1 MTSELSNLL
10 QTLIQALGW
19 SLVHFVWQGFVI
31 AIVLAMMLLV
41 TRKAKAQWR
50 YAIACAALLSCA
62 ALPAWKFLQALERG
76 TSIEVVLQTTAQVS
90 TPTSEAHPLIQVG
103 NIIQTNL
110 HWIVL
115 CWALVVCLLSIRL
128 FLGLWW
134 LQGYGSGQRGQVNR
148 YWQAQLDELAQQF
161 TLPGRVLLRVVKD
174 IDSPLTIGWLRPM
187 VLVPASLVT
196 GMEPSYLQALLAH
209 ELAHIRRHDYL
220 INLIQNLIEMILF
233 FHPAVWWI
241 SKKIRNERENIAD
254 DLAASMLGEPRR
266 LALALQEL
274 ELLQFTTPQLAQ
286 AAHGG
291 NLMSRIK
298 RLIRPEVQSINWKTA
313 VSVFGVATICV
324 GMVAHASVPEPV
336 TSTNAALM
344 FSSVETNVENEVA
357 NVDAPSHQ
365 SPDQIHSKSNAH
377 DAPKKIE
384 DKNNLPANSK
394 AILTGGRI
402 DFEAPG
408 CRPEYPSA
416 ALKNELTGATTL
428 QIESEGNGKISKVHV
443 LKSSGHAVL
452 DDSLVSQLSSGKC
465 LLVKPKTNVAL
476 QKSKFRVQYIWKLD
490 APLLPQKKVEPTV
503 PTPAQ
508 ANIDNAMAKQV
519 VVDRKAE
526 FDFTQSGCAPN
537 YPRAAIRHNAQGL
550 TAIKV
555 AIDESGLANKVELV
569 KSSGFDLLD
578 SAVIEKI
585 KQGSCRGKPAI
596 VDGKAHASILDVTY
610 LWKLE

>member
-1 MTSELSNLL
+1 MTRELSNLL

-62 ALPAWKFLQALERG
+62 ALPAWKFVQALERG
-76 TSIEVVLQTTAQVS
+76 TNIEVVFQTTAQVS
-90 TPTSEAHPLIQVG
+90 SPTLEAHPLIQVG

-134 LQGYGSGQRGQVNR
+134 LQGYGSGQRGQVNS
-148 YWQAQLDELAQQF
+148 YWQAQLDDLAQQF
-161 TLPGRVLLRVVKD
+161 ALPGRVLLRVVKD

-313 VSVFGVATICV
+313 VSVVSIATVCV
-324 GMVAHASVPEPV
+324 GFAA
-336 TSTNAALM
+336 NAAIPAL
-344 FSSVETNVENEVA
+344 SSHSRSTLPNQVVAISNENATDSDVESSPLIASEFLEQASEVKAGVNV
-357 NVDAPSHQ
+357 PK
-365 SPDQIHSKSNAH
+365 SKTSINK
-377 DAPKKIE
+377 DGVT
-384 DKNNLPANSK
+384 K
-394 AILTGGRI
+394 ARI
-402 DFEAPG
+402 DFEKPG
-408 CRPEYPSA
+408 CRPEYPRE
-416 ALKNELTGATTL
+416 ALSKEATGVTTL
-428 QIESEGNGKISKVHV
+428 AIATSAKGRIEKVRV
-443 LKSSGHAVL
+443 LKSSGHESLDNAVRN
-452 DDSLVSQLSSGKC
+452 QLLSGKC
-465 LLVKPKTNVAL
+465 TQNPGMINGKPQATIT
-476 QKSKFRVQYIWKLD
+476 QVQYVWKLD
-490 APLLPQKKVEPTV
+490 
-503 PTPAQ
+503 
-508 ANIDNAMAKQV
+508 
-519 VVDRKAE
+519 
-526 FDFTQSGCAPN
+526 
-537 YPRAAIRHNAQGL
+537 
-550 TAIKV
+550 
-555 AIDESGLANKVELV
+555 
-569 KSSGFDLLD
+569 
-578 SAVIEKI
+578 
-585 KQGSCRGKPAI
+585 
-596 VDGKAHASILDVTY
+596 
-610 LWKLE
+610 